1 MIKLFFSFFIAIG
14 FLFSNIEQININDAD
29 YNSIINLPIE
39 DSSKLILIAEFMME
53 HGQIE
58 NIYELLTIPSITS
71 TEIEQLKPFIYVKSD
86 DLTTFKNRLETNTF
100 DYGNFLNEDGNMSN
114 ASQYWLDMVLYPEDI
129 NDLGYYDLINLPIL
143 SPLDVASVLKQKSN
157 FEIRSDFV
165 LKNAD
170 GISRYG
176 LKKLRKFITYPQKN
190 LHPNQNN
197 TRIHVDVN
205 TRPRTSGSDSESTE
219 FKNANASIPEIYT
232 TIRTNSGNNLISGV
246 SYFRTMGQPSLNQ
259 TEFIKSKELKA

>member
-129 NDLGYYDLINLPIL
+129 NDLGYYD
-143 SPLDVASVLKQKSN
+143 
-157 FEIRSDFV
+157 
-165 LKNAD
+165 
-170 GISRYG
+170 
-176 LKKLRKFITYPQKN
+176 
-190 LHPNQNN
+190 
-197 TRIHVDVN
+197 
-205 TRPRTSGSDSESTE
+205 
-219 FKNANASIPEIYT
+219 
-232 TIRTNSGNNLISGV
+232 
-246 SYFRTMGQPSLNQ
+246 
-259 TEFIKSKELKA
+259 